1 MSVENRNF
9 IASWGYRG
17 LPIATSTE
25 KRQRL
30 ISAPDGVEE
39 RNTLRTSEESEAETK
54 RPPINK
60 KFHLTQKLA
69 PGENRLAPGANLAC
83 GGNGLAS
90 DANSLLSRQT
100 T

>member
-1 MSVENRNF
+1 MSVGNRNF

-39 RNTLRTSEESEAETK
+39 RNTLRTSGESEAETK
-54 RPPINK
+54 RPHINRNPTSRK
-60 KFHLTQKLA
+60 ILHVVGMVLHQVQVLFFYLVFRFLLLTF
-69 PGENRLAPGANLAC
+69 NCN
-83 GGNGLAS
+83 
-90 DANSLLSRQT
+90 
-100 T
+100 

>member
-1 MSVENRNF
+1 MSVGNRNF

-39 RNTLRTSEESEAETK
+39 RNTLRTSGESEAETK
-54 RPPINK
+54 RPLINK
-60 KFHLTQKLA
+60 KSHLTQ
-69 PGENRLAPGANLAC
+69 NLAPGANLAC
-83 GGNGLAS
+83 GGKGFAPGAS
-90 DANSLLSRQT
+90 FCS
-100 T
+100 

>member
-1 MSVENRNF
+1 MSVGNRNF

-39 RNTLRTSEESEAETK
+39 RNTLRTSEESESETK

-60 KFHLTQKLA
+60 KIHLTQNLA
-69 PGENRLAPGANLAC
+69 HGANLAC

-90 DANSLLSRQT
+90 DASFYSYFSFLSWR
-100 T
+100 

>member
-1 MSVENRNF
+1 M
-9 IASWGYRG
+9 
-17 LPIATSTE
+17 
-25 KRQRL
+25 
-30 ISAPDGVEE
+30 EE
-39 RNTLRTSEESEAETK
+39 RNTLRTSGESEAETK
-54 RPPINK
+54 RPPIK
-60 KFHLTQKLA
+60 KKNTWCKLA